1 MVKLL
6 LGVILEAIAGISL
19 SGLILAV
26 VVPLV
31 HRYRPL
37 QSGDGDIVP
46 MAVIV
51 AVILCVTAAVLFRPG
66 SAINRWIRR

>member
-6 LGVILEAIAGISL
+6 FSVILEAIVGISL

-37 QSGDGDIVP
+37 QAGDGDIVP
-46 MAVIV
+46 GAVIV
-51 AVILCVTAAVLFRPG
+51 AVFLCVTAAVLFRPG

>member
-6 LGVILEAIAGISL
+6 FGVILEAIAGISL

-26 VVPLV
+26 AVPLV

-37 QSGDGDIVP
+37 QAGDGDIVP
-46 MAVIV
+46 MAVIG

>member
-6 LGVILEAIAGISL
+6 FSVILEAIVGISL

-37 QSGDGDIVP
+37 QAGDGDIVP

-66 SAINRWIRR
+66 SAINQWIRR

>member
-6 LGVILEAIAGISL
+6 FSVILEAIVGISL

-37 QSGDGDIVP
+37 QAADGDIVP
-46 MAVIV
+46 TAVIV

>member
-6 LGVILEAIAGISL
+6 FGVILEAIAGISL

-37 QSGDGDIVP
+37 QSGDGDNVP

-51 AVILCVTAAVLFRPG
+51 ALILCVTAAVLFRPG

>member
-6 LGVILEAIAGISL
+6 FSVILEAIVGISL

-31 HRYRPL
+31 HRYRPG
-37 QSGDGDIVP
+37 QAGGGDIVLTG
-46 MAVIV
+46 VIV
-51 AVILCVTAAVLFRPG
+51 AVILCVTAAVVCRPG